1 MPKRR
6 VKPILMTNEEP
17 TEVIEGESLD
27 LNNPVFSFTPSGRH
41 TYRQE
46 GPYLICKSCELHHAV
61 FIGPDKL
68 MVGEDEKG
76 LPIIKKRSEVEF

>member
-1 MPKRR
+1 ME
-6 VKPILMTNEEP
+6 NETDKENI
-17 TEVIEGESLD
+17 IEESLD

-46 GPYLICKSCELHHAV
+46 GPYLICKTCELHHAV
-61 FIGPDKL
+61 FIGMDKF

-76 LPIIKKRSEVEF
+76 NPIIKKKIV